1 LATLHLSSIPVC
13 AARTG
18 SRILLELLDTLL
30 LLHHLLDLLGGEVDD
45 LVLGLL
51 LLLHHGLLHHAAR
64 LLHHAAALL
73 LLHHLR
79 NLLAAEVDHLEL
91 GLLLLGLPSETRE
104 KSQLTGFL
112 AMRCKRFR
120 LGHDMT
126 VGCALERSAY
136 RRSPQDRVRRRMVT
150 PN

>member
-1 LATLHLSSIPVC
+1 MHLSSISVC

-18 SRILLELLDTLL
+18 SRTRAQRLLKLLDALL
-30 LLHHLLDLLGGEVDD
+30 LLHHLLGLLGGEVDD
-45 LVLGLL
+45 LVLGL

-91 GLLLLGLPSETRE
+91 GLLLLGLPSIRNEGKESAHR
-104 KSQLTGFL
+104 SF
-112 AMRCKRFR
+112 
-120 LGHDMT
+120 GHA
-126 VGCALERSAY
+126 VQAI
-136 RRSPQDRVRRRMVT
+136 SPWT
-150 PN
+150 